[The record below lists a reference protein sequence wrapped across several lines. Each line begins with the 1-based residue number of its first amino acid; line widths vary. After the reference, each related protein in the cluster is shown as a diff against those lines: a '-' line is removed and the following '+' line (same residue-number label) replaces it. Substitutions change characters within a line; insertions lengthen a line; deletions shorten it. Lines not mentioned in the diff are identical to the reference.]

1 MPEFPSFKTAMLT
14 ITASQLNQTI
24 RKRTLPPKVTC
35 YEGVGGSS
43 RCVPLHHFLM
53 TNFAI
58 HAVAIADG
66 QLSIAH
72 SVDCP
77 AVRAVKHLTGAHF
90 PRSRH
95 RCILP
100 EVLESA
106 SVNTL
111 LLVAL
116 VGWFRHERALPHV
129 LQCYFRKSFP
139 GLRGCKPLISCR
151 LLNRPPRQRNPY
163 AGRAIQGRYDKLT
176 VEGDRNAA
184 DCARSLAGV
193 VLHRIQ
199 ESARSWLSDPTGCR
213 LYWRQRTQK
222 SAKGNYRG
230 ALNTLGRD

>member
-1 MPEFPSFKTAMLT
+1 MVCPREAELVNADTTNGGQPRLRLGHRSLFVAQGTQSN
-14 ITASQLNQTI
+14 ISQGLISQDLGI
-24 RKRTLPPKVTC
+24 DAFC
-35 YEGVGGSS
+35 
-43 RCVPLHHFLM
+43 
-53 TNFAI
+53 A
-58 HAVAIADG
+58 
-66 QLSIAH
+66 
-72 SVDCP
+72 
-77 AVRAVKHLTGAHF
+77 
-90 PRSRH
+90 
-95 RCILP
+95 

-116 VGWFRHERALPHV
+116 VGRFRHERALPHA

-163 AGRAIQGRYDKLT
+163 AGCAIKGRCDKLT
-176 VEGDRNAA
+176 IEGDRNAA
-184 DCARSLAGV
+184 DCAHSLAGV

-222 SAKGNYRG
+222 SGKGNYRG